1 MYVPCSRKLQVLLPV
16 NNCKLLPIGVNLLD
30 RSIYMYASV
39 YVNGHFQAFQALKM
53 AVNGPFAKENPQLV
67 LLLSI
72 QKV

>member
-1 MYVPCSRKLQVLLPV
+1 MQLPAASQYL
-16 NNCKLLPIGVNLLD
+16 CKLLPIGVNLLD
-30 RSIYMYASV
+30 RSMHVHMYASV
-39 YVNGHFQAFQALKM
+39 YVNEHFQDLKV